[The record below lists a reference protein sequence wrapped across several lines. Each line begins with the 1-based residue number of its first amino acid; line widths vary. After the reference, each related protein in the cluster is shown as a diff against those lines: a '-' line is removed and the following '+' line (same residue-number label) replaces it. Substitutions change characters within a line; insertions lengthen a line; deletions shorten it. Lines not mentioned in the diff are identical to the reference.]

1 MPFPIVPIIKGA
13 TQVVRMVAPRV
24 AKTLAKKIKKSI
36 DTKDTSIPG
45 RETNSI
51 SVGKVRRKRA
61 KNKVST
67 IVPTFNC

>member
-1 MPFPIVPIIKGA
+1 MSAQGLA
-13 TQVVRMVAPRV
+13 LV

-61 KNKVST
+61 KNKEKVIGGGSE
-67 IVPTFNC
+67 IGRASCRERV